1 MHKGD
6 EMKLIKKNLKTVKN
20 KLLCELED
28 YIFDSVMPLMSNTKM
43 SAKQQEQLTIG
54 MMKNIM
60 NAIKDNSV
68 RFATI
73 CYTDIDGKELQEA
86 DLVDVPLKIKIMQEC
101 LPEIME
107 IMSDYL
113 QDGEESQESG
123 KPKAKPIRKR
133 S

>member
-1 MHKGD
+1 
-6 EMKLIKKNLKTVKN
+6 MKLIKKNLKTVKN